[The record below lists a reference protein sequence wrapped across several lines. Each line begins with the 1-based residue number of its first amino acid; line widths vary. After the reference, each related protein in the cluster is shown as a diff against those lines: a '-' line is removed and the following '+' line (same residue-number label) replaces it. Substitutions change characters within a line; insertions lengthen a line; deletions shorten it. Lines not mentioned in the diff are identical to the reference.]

1 MASIGP
7 PMKAE
12 LGHMDIELISM
23 ELEAPRID
31 AADLSLGSFAPGNL
45 SYGGVTLKIVEDPDN
60 PIENVV
66 PKTEKVSIT
75 FPSYITRMHF
85 AKRSLT
91 KPIVKKAHWV
101 SNVKRKP
108 KKVKYEGVPG
118 STFEFLGKCHAEGND
133 TIRIECV
140 ESCDE

>member
-12 LGHMDIELISM
+12 LGHMEIELISM

-31 AADLSLGSFAPGNL
+31 AADLSLGPFAPGNL
-45 SYGGVTLKIVEDPDN
+45 SYGDVTLKIVEDPDN

-66 PKTEKVSIT
+66 PKTEKISIT
-75 FPSYITRMHF
+75 FPSYMTRMHF
-85 AKRSLT
+85 AKRSLI

-118 STFEFLGKCHAEGND
+118 STFEFFGKCHAEGDD

-140 ESCDE
+140 EGLK